1 LIVGILVIMTVVS
14 LQVAAMG
21 FEVEAVKAALC
32 HHRGN
37 VRRVTE
43 ELLSWGGGQLPAEWI
58 QAYEKYQAHL
68 AVKNTSG
75 ALASGRYWQLWCK
88 VLTWISDGTVKK
100 YYCKKLM
107 FRLDEV

>member
-1 LIVGILVIMTVVS
+1 MVVLTIVS

-21 FEVEAVKAALC
+21 FDVEAVKAALC

-43 ELLSWGGGQLPAEWI
+43 ELLSWGGGQLPAEWV
-58 QAYEKYQAHL
+58 QAYEKYLAHL
-68 AVKNTSG
+68 AVNNTSG

-88 VLTWISDGTVKK
+88 VLAWMSDGTVKK
-100 YYCKKLM
+100 YYCKS
-107 FRLDEV
+107 